1 MRRRLSTAASP
12 RVNTFLRK
20 HATFNIERGVSRV
33 YVATRVG
40 ESQVLGY
47 YATSAGTFRR
57 EHLPP
62 DDQTGLPGY
71 PLPTVH
77 LGRLAVDLSYRG
89 KRLGESLLF
98 YFLSVACD
106 VAERIGVFGVD
117 LFAKDDDAK
126 RFYLKYGF
134 IPLQDNSF
142 HFYLPMGTVR
152 AMFDKIAD

>member
-1 MRRRLSTAASP
+1 M
-12 RVNTFLRK
+12 
-20 HATFNIERGVSRV
+20 
-33 YVATRVG
+33 YVATRVDD
-40 ESQVLGY
+40 SHVLGY

-57 EHLPP
+57 ELLPP
-62 DDQTGLPGY
+62 DDRTGLPGY

-77 LGRLAVDLSYRG
+77 LGRIAVDLSYRG

-98 YFLSVACD
+98 HFLTVACN
-106 VAERIGVFGVD
+106 VAGRIGVFGVD

-152 AMFDKIAD
+152 AMFGKIAD

>member
-1 MRRRLSTAASP
+1 M
-12 RVNTFLRK
+12 
-20 HATFNIERGVSRV
+20 
-33 YVATRVG
+33 
-40 ESQVLGY
+40 LGY
-47 YATSAGTFRR
+47 YATSSGTFRR
-57 EHLPP
+57 DHLPP
-62 DDQTGLPGY
+62 DDQAGLPGY

-89 KRLGESLLF
+89 NRLGESLLF
-98 YFLSVACD
+98 HFLDVALD

-142 HFYLPMGTVR
+142 HFYLPMKTVR
-152 AMFDKIAD
+152 AMFDKTAD